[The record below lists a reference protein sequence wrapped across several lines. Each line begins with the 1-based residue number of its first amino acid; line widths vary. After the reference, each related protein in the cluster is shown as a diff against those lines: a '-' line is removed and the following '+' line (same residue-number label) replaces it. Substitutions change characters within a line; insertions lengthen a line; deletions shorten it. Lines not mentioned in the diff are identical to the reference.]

1 MKHVILVICRIFPD
15 VNMTRMNTWNEFL
28 DRYCCPYLLEP
39 TEPLFRRVGNM
50 FITEL
55 IAEFGTDHFY
65 NCDTF
70 NEMVPQSEDLVYLRN
85 VGAAIFEAISYVD
98 PQAIWLLQ
106 GWLFV
111 NEATFWNQNR
121 VQAFVTSVPLGR
133 MIVLDLQSELIPQY
147 GRLDSYFGQPFI
159 WCMLHNFGGTLGL
172 YGAAENINSGI
183 FNARS
188 MNGSTMV
195 GIGLTP
201 EGINQNYVVYDLVLD
216 LTWRTEPVNLTLWF
230 SSYVH
235 RRYGHTTADVDK
247 AWQFLKSGVYNF
259 TGLRRVRGKYIICRR
274 PTLRLKPWYWYN
286 TTELKLAWDG
296 FVNAA
301 SELGSSP
308 LFQHDLV
315 DVTRQA
321 LQVLGDGLYTQ
332 IVRGFQKKN
341 LPFYQENVDM
351 FLQLLEDI
359 NEILGTNKQ
368 FLLGVWLNNAKRRA
382 TYSVER
388 IIYEFNARNQ
398 ITLWG
403 PLGEIRDYA
412 TKQWS
417 GVVSDY
423 YYPRWELFFDF
434 LHLSL
439 ITKTPFNQTH
449 FAIRVF
455 ETVEEPFT
463 LDNSSYPDAPQAIL
477 PHMNNLPVSTTSD
490 EAQTAAAKAVAQ
502 RLLNRKAALFII
514 KVNKTISH
522 DNKDTFQ
529 VVKDTATGKV
539 NITGSSGVSACW
551 GLHHYLKHYCNC
563 HISWDGD
570 QLLLPEELPDISIS
584 VSALDLYRYY
594 QNVVTTS
601 YSFVWWDWNRWQRE
615 IDWMALNGINMA
627 LAFTGQEAIWERVY
641 LKLNLTQKD
650 IEEHFCGPAF
660 LAWCRMG
667 NIRGWGGPLL
677 SDWHLNSLQLQHSI
691 LQSMRDLGILTILP
705 AFAGHVPKAF
715 KSPYLLEPKEPLFRR
730 LGNMFIN
737 ELIAEFGTDHFY
749 NCDTFNE
756 MVPQSQGL
764 VYLRNVGAAIFE
776 AISDVDPQ
784 AIWLLQ
790 GWLFVNQASFWNR
803 DRVQAFVT
811 SVPLGRMIVLDLQS
825 ELNPQYSRLDSYFG
839 QPFIW
844 CMLHN
849 FGGTLG
855 LYGAAENINSGIFNA
870 RSMNG
875 STMTGIGLTP
885 EGINQN
891 YVVFSSYAI
900 RRYGHTTTDVD
911 KAWQFL
917 KSGVYNFTD
926 LHRVDG
932 QYIICLRPT
941 LHFKPWY
948 WYNTTELKLAWDGFV
963 NAASEL
969 GSSPLFQHDLVD
981 VTRQA
986 LQVLGDGLYTQIV
999 RGFQKK
1005 NLPFY
1010 QENVDMFLQL
1020 LEDINEI
1027 LGTNKQFLL
1036 GVWLNSAKRRAT
1048 YSVERIIY
1056 EFNAR
1061 NQITL
1066 WGPLGEIRDYATKQW
1081 SGNSVEVAR
1090 RLHSF
1095 WRNSSVWSE
1104 LNTEIE
1110 IKNCK
1115 EDLEPHSILVLLLVP
1130 QALNLFVCCGVILV

>member
-1 MKHVILVICRIFPD
+1 MKICRICVMISMCTCVLFILPVSLAISPHMNNFPVSTTSDDAQTAAAKAVAQRLLNIKAALFIIKVNKTISHDNKDTFQVVKDTATGKVNITGSSGVSACWGLHHYLKHYCNCHISWDGDQLLLPEELPDISISVSALDLYRYYQNVVTTSYSFVWWDWNRWQREIDWMALNGINMALAFTGQEAIWERVYLKLNLTQKDIEEHFCGPAFLAWCRMGNIRGWGGPLLSDWHLNSLQLQHNILQSMRDLGILTILPAFAGHVPKAFKRIFPD

-296 FVNAA
+296 FVSAA
-301 SELGSSP
+301 SELSSSP

-341 LPFYQENVDM
+341 LPFYQENVDL

-359 NEILGTNKQ
+359 NEILGTNNQ
-368 FLLGVWLNNAKRRA
+368 FLLGVWLNSAKRRA

-434 LHLSL
+434 LRLSL

-463 LDNSSYPDAPQAIL
+463 LDNSSYPDAPQ
-477 PHMNNLPVSTTSD
+477 
-490 EAQTAAAKAVAQ
+490 
-502 RLLNRKAALFII
+502 
-514 KVNKTISH
+514 
-522 DNKDTFQ
+522 
-529 VVKDTATGKV
+529 
-539 NITGSSGVSACW
+539 
-551 GLHHYLKHYCNC
+551 
-563 HISWDGD
+563 
-570 QLLLPEELPDISIS
+570 
-584 VSALDLYRYY
+584 
-594 QNVVTTS
+594 
-601 YSFVWWDWNRWQRE
+601 
-615 IDWMALNGINMA
+615 
-627 LAFTGQEAIWERVY
+627 
-641 LKLNLTQKD
+641 
-650 IEEHFCGPAF
+650 
-660 LAWCRMG
+660 
-667 NIRGWGGPLL
+667 
-677 SDWHLNSLQLQHSI
+677 
-691 LQSMRDLGILTILP
+691 
-705 AFAGHVPKAF
+705 
-715 KSPYLLEPKEPLFRR
+715 
-730 LGNMFIN
+730 
-737 ELIAEFGTDHFY
+737 
-749 NCDTFNE
+749 
-756 MVPQSQGL
+756 
-764 VYLRNVGAAIFE
+764 
-776 AISDVDPQ
+776 
-784 AIWLLQ
+784 
-790 GWLFVNQASFWNR
+790 
-803 DRVQAFVT
+803 
-811 SVPLGRMIVLDLQS
+811 
-825 ELNPQYSRLDSYFG
+825 
-839 QPFIW
+839 
-844 CMLHN
+844 
-849 FGGTLG
+849 
-855 LYGAAENINSGIFNA
+855 
-870 RSMNG
+870 
-875 STMTGIGLTP
+875 
-885 EGINQN
+885 
-891 YVVFSSYAI
+891 
-900 RRYGHTTTDVD
+900 
-911 KAWQFL
+911 
-917 KSGVYNFTD
+917 
-926 LHRVDG
+926 
-932 QYIICLRPT
+932 
-941 LHFKPWY
+941 
-948 WYNTTELKLAWDGFV
+948 
-963 NAASEL
+963 
-969 GSSPLFQHDLVD
+969 
-981 VTRQA
+981 
-986 LQVLGDGLYTQIV
+986 
-999 RGFQKK
+999 
-1005 NLPFY
+1005 
-1010 QENVDMFLQL
+1010 
-1020 LEDINEI
+1020 
-1027 LGTNKQFLL
+1027 
-1036 GVWLNSAKRRAT
+1036 
-1048 YSVERIIY
+1048 
-1056 EFNAR
+1056 
-1061 NQITL
+1061 
-1066 WGPLGEIRDYATKQW
+1066 
-1081 SGNSVEVAR
+1081 GNSVEVAR

-1104 LNTEIE
+1104 LVKFMEPSRVNQEPISNNSEIE
-1110 IKNCK
+1110 IKISE
-1115 EDLEPHSILVLLLVP
+1115 EDFEPH
-1130 QALNLFVCCGVILV
+1130 VILV